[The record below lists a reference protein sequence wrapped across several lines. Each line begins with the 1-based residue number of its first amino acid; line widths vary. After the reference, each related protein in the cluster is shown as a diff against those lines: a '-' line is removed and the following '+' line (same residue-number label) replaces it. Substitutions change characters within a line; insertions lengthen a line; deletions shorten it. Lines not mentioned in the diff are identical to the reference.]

1 MMTVTQTTMPVQT
14 ETLDETMKHFLGP
27 VAEQLAEETAFVRR
41 KRHLTGASYAQ
52 GLVFGWLAHPDA
64 SYSQLQAMLALLGCE
79 MSAAALEK
87 RLSQPQSAVFFHALL
102 QQLVSQCICTQ
113 EVDLAIFEQ
122 FDGVYLQDGTIIGLP
137 NELEGL
143 YRGFGGNTASSGRS
157 ALRVQVRLNLKTG
170 GIQGPWVQQAVACER
185 EGAGSLRQ
193 MPLPT
198 NALYV
203 VDSHYPTLKIMQE
216 MSQQGQWWLTH
227 MKADLVIFDERGV
240 SKSLPQFLAE
250 HAHEPIID
258 EMVRIGTAP
267 HLRQWVR
274 VLAFRVSPQRA
285 EKRRQQVNASS
296 KTRAKGSRGDV
307 RVGKKRTRASKAG
320 RHRCRAG
327 AKRIAVADWTILLTN
342 VPQQRLSALQARAL
356 MRARWQIELLWRLW
370 KERGQVDIWRSQKPW
385 RILSEIFAKLIGL
398 LLQHWLTLLGC
409 WQAPDRSMVKAA
421 MVVGLVAVSYALS
434 WAGPLTSVQ
443 VLQACQRAMKRSRL
457 DRSRQHLSTARLLQ
471 DPTLCS
477 RLS

>member
-1 MMTVTQTTMPVQT
+1 MTVTQSPDPVQI
-14 ETLDETMKHFLGP
+14 EMVDETMKHLLGQ
-27 VAEQLAEETAFVRR
+27 VAQHLAFETDLIRR
-41 KRHLTGASYAQ
+41 SRKLSAESYAQ

-102 QQLVSQCICTQ
+102 EQMVSQCICGP

-122 FDGVYLQDGTIIGLP
+122 FDGVYLQDGTVIGLP

-143 YRGFGGNTASSGRS
+143 YRGFGGNTPSSGRS

-170 GIQGPWVQQAVACER
+170 GIQGPWLQPAVACER

-193 MPLPT
+193 TPLPA

-216 MSQQGQWWLTH
+216 MNQRGQWWLTH
-227 MKADLVIFDERGV
+227 MKADLMIFDERGV

-250 HAHEPIID
+250 HAHEPMID
-258 EMVRIGTAP
+258 QMVRIGTAP

-274 VLAFRVSPQRA
+274 LLAFGVSAQRA
-285 EKRRQQVNASS
+285 AQRRKQVNASS

-342 VPQQRLSALQARAL
+342 VPAQRLSAVQARAL

-370 KERGQVDIWRSQKPW
+370 KERGQLDIWRSQKPW

-434 WAGPLTSVQ
+434 MAGPLTSVQ
-443 VLQACQRAMKRSRL
+443 VLQASQRAMKRSRL
-457 DRSRQHLSTARLLQ
+457 DRSRQHLSTAQLLQ
-471 DPTLCS
+471 DPALCS